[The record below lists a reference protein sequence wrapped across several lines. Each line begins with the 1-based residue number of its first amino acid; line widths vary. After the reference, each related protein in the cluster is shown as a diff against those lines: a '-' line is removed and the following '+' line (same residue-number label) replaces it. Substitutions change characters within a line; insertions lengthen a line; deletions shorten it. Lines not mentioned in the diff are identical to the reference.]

1 MGVLVVWLLVLTAW
15 PVLAGG
21 LALGVAWGV
30 VALVGIGGPV
40 GDPGASCDYEVREQ
54 PQPGADWEADAPNVT
69 RLSEWRTRRAT
80 ACECEHCRP

>member
-21 LALGVAWGV
+21 LVLGIASGV
-30 VALVGIGGPV
+30 VALVGAGGAV
-40 GDPGASCDYEVREQ
+40 GDPGATCDYEVRKQSERD
-54 PQPGADWEADAPNVT
+54 ADSEAEVSNVT

-80 ACECEHCRP
+80 SCDCEHCRP